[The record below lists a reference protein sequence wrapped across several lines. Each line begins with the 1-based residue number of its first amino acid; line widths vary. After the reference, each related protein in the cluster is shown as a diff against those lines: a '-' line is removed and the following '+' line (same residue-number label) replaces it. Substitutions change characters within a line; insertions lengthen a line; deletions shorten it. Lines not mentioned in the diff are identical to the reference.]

1 MKNRWLILI
10 ACVIINLCLG
20 AGYAW
25 SVFQTPLMELFSWT
39 TSQASLAFSISFA
52 MVPVGMIIFGP
63 LQDKYGPKWITFLG
77 GLLFG
82 TGMILTSFI
91 STLFM
96 LYVTYG
102 LILGFGIGA
111 AYGCTTAT
119 TVKWFPDKKG
129 LAGGLTAAGFGS
141 GALVFAPLARTLI
154 TNVGVQMTF
163 RYLGI
168 GLLIAICIAS
178 LILSA
183 PKKSTDVN
191 IAKTNLDKTPKEIMA
206 TSTFW
211 FLWIV
216 YIFGCIAGL
225 MMIGHASMIAQ
236 EHLGYTVSAA
246 TFIVMIVSLSNTFGR
261 IIWGGVSDR
270 IGRYSTVILMFIS
283 SAIGL
288 LLLFLN
294 INPMLGVTG
303 IVLIALSFGGFL
315 GIYPGITAD
324 NWGSLFNGSN
334 YGVMFTAYGV
344 ASIAGPMMA
353 ASLKESS
360 GGSYTMPFMISMALN
375 IIGFLLI
382 FFMKSKSRKENPSY

>member
-1 MKNRWLILI
+1 MRNRWLILL
-10 ACVIINLCLG
+10 ACVVINLSLG

-25 SVFQTPLMELFSWT
+25 SVFQTPLMELFSWS

-52 MVPVGMIIFGP
+52 MVPIGMMVFGP
-63 LQDKYGPKWITFLG
+63 LQDKYGPKWITFFG

-82 TGMILTSFI
+82 TGMILTSVI
-91 STLFM
+91 SSLPM

-102 LILGFGIGA
+102 LILGFGIGV

-163 RYLGI
+163 RYMGI
-168 GLLIAICIAS
+168 GLLLLICLAS
-178 LILSA
+178 LFLSA
-183 PKKSTDVN
+183 PPKLAS
-191 IAKTNLDKTPKEIMA
+191 AGAQASQLDKKPKEMMA
-206 TSTFW
+206 SPNFW
-211 FLWIV
+211 FLWLI

-236 EHLGYTVSAA
+236 EHLNYAVGVATV
-246 TFIVMIVSLSNTFGR
+246 IVMIVSLANTFGR
-261 IIWGGVSDR
+261 IIWGTVSDKV
-270 IGRYSTVILMFIS
+270 GRYSTVSLMFIT

-294 INPMLGVTG
+294 LNPLLGVVG
-303 IVLIALSFGGFL
+303 IVLVALSFGGFL
-315 GIYPGITAD
+315 GIFPGITAD
-324 NWGSLFNGSN
+324 NWGALNNGSN

-344 ASIAGPMMA
+344 ASVAGPMMA
-353 ASLKESS
+353 ATLKESS
-360 GGSYTMPFMISMALN
+360 GGSYTMPFIISMALSILGFILIN
-375 IIGFLLI
+375 IVISR
-382 FFMKSKSRKENPSY
+382 SKKAIRD